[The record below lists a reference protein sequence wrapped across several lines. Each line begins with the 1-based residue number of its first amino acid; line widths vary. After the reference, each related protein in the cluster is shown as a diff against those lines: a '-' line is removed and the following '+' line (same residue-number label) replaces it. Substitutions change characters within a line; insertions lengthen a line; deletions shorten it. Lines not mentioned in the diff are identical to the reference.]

1 MIIKKLNR
9 AAGCDP
15 AGFTWYDVD
24 VGAAPE
30 GVGGAPFVGLAE
42 QPDGAVT
49 TFEVFGKVH
58 FVS

>member
-1 MIIKKLNR
+1 MLMLLDVD
-9 AAGCDP
+9 DP